1 MNGSSGN
8 VFAQAFNRLANSGG
22 GFSQM
27 MADSRRMQFEVGMA
41 HLQHQLGEQARDN
54 QLQRDTYRDKRQ
66 AKQER
71 KTIKLQGQQAIER
84 DNNNAANQMAARTHE
99 FGLNEQAKESD
110 WNRSQKA
117 ERKKEKFQERR
128 ADQDAA
134 NARTAKT
141 HDVNEN
147 LRQEQETRN
156 MLASKEDKY
165 KADVMRQELDR
176 KAAMQEKESA
186 ANIEL
191 AKLRAQGEIEAR
203 QATTARE
210 DKKAEREAAQAEA
223 QRPLMEAMLNKML
236 NPDGDPAQMTSLGGG
251 SQGRQT
257 INRYGSK
264 RAGGPRASK
273 RLRDK
278 ARGKGK

>member
-8 VFAQAFNRLANSGG
+8 VFSQAFNRLANSGG
-22 GFSQM
+22 GLSQVL
-27 MADSRRMQFEVGMA
+27 ADSRRMQFEVGMA
-41 HLQHQLGEQARDN
+41 HLQHHL
-54 QLQRDTYRDKRQ
+54 
-66 AKQER
+66 
-71 KTIKLQGQQAIER
+71 GQQAADAQLGRDQLLASHQTEMAMQR
-84 DNNNAANQMAARTHE
+84 DNNTAANAHSTREHE
-99 FGLNEQAKESD
+99 FELNEKSKESD
-110 WNRSQKA
+110 WKRSQKA

-147 LRQEQETRN
+147 LRQEQDTRN

-191 AKLRAQGEIEAR
+191 ARLKAQGEIEAR

-223 QRPLMEAMLNKML
+223 QRPLMEAMFNRML